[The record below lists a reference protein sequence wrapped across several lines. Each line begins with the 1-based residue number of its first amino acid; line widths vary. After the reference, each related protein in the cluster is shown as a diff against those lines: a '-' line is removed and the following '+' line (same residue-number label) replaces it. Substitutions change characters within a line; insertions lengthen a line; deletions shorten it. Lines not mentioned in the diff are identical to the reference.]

1 MNIATF
7 FHRVIQACIR
17 FLGCL
22 FYLFHLQFRGGAKP
36 MKGAVQVAFLT
47 TKKTPHSKLFE
58 LQTERGAN
66 GKVGEAVNLIRE
78 NSSFLFMPFFCDFK
92 MTFSV
97 FWYLFFSTPV
107 SNDACA
113 NVLPFNTNPNPEHCI
128 LFYTKVNLEETSDT
142 KSPFLRLNARTKLKG
157 LREED
162 GTQDANFVF
171 SNSISHNRLWSS
183 HWTLVQIVLFV
194 KLDMNERVGK
204 KIQFGFNISV
214 VGLTRHS
221 I

>member
-1 MNIATF
+1 
-7 FHRVIQACIR
+7 
-17 FLGCL
+17 
-22 FYLFHLQFRGGAKP
+22 

-78 NSSFLFMPFFCDFK
+78 NSSFLFMPFFSATSKWPFL
-92 MTFSV
+92 SSGI
-97 FWYLFFSTPV
+97 FFNSV

-113 NVLPFNTNPNPEHCI
+113 HVLPFNTNPNPEHCI

-171 SNSISHNRLWSS
+171 SNSISHNRLWPS
-183 HWTLVQIVLFV
+183 HWTLVQLCYLLNLTWMNRSGRRSN
-194 KLDMNERVGK
+194 LDLIFQLLG
-204 KIQFGFNISV
+204 
-214 VGLTRHS
+214 
-221 I
+221 